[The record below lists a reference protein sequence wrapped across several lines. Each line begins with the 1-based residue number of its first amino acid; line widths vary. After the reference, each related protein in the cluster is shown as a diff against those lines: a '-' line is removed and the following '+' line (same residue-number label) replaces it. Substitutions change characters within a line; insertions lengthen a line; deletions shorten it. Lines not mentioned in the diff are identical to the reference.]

1 MLTLE
6 SLYPFFKAQSDPH
19 LQIDLRTSPPR
30 QRRTSSLFLEHI
42 FRASLTSTTTKSAI
56 PGSYHIYVSWKLP
69 LSVKGKIYEA
79 HCIRDDKAVAQIV
92 VNFGFDR
99 DGIPDFEQNEVTKII
114 DVLQETFLGQL
125 NFTDKR
131 NFWTLAITSKDK
143 RDEKTESFSEAQIEE
158 LFNDIMLKKLEE
170 HKQHLT
176 VKTIAEMR
184 SYTVPNS
191 VIKTVISSILTLIRP
206 GKDDIGTDRDVSTLS
221 LVFASPIIRSAFK
234 NWFLKFRNRFLQ
246 MMNSELFECSVA
258 INAEL
263 RSDEGGFERN
273 KSNSEKSL
281 GIFRQSTDRFDFP
294 IRLTANGLRLPMAVR
309 ACLHSRVAK
318 KRLKENYICVHT
330 PGLT

>member
-42 FRASLTSTTTKSAI
+42 FRAALTSTTTKSAI
-56 PGSYHIYVSWKLP
+56 PGSYHIYVSWKLLP

-206 GKDDIGTDRDVSTLS
+206 GKDDIGTDRDVSTVQLGVGPYKKRN
-221 LVFASPIIRSAFK
+221 LGFFWKFNQNTV
-234 NWFLKFRNRFLQ
+234 NWFQASFRGVLGVLVTWWCLVNF
-246 MMNSELFECSVA
+246 
-258 INAEL
+258 
-263 RSDEGGFERN
+263 G
-273 KSNSEKSL
+273 KSGKPPKN
-281 GIFRQSTDRFDFP
+281 
-294 IRLTANGLRLPMAVR
+294 
-309 ACLHSRVAK
+309 H
-318 KRLKENYICVHT
+318 
-330 PGLT
+330 